1 MLEQYITE
9 QLTVIREKKLRLNEQ
24 LKRLCDAET
33 EDEEMIKELLEKED
47 VGIEIFS
54 PRNTESKVKEKIGAI
69 REHIEELQLK
79 QTEVSEQLAQVSVD
93 EEHWEQL
100 LDEAQKKAETEETI
114 EEEPNNT
121 NTQDPA
127 EETLDEGQVL
137 KEILARV
144 QKCSWYAEKNRQKC
158 KKELAALEY
167 YLKALIAKR

>member
-100 LDEAQKKAETEETI
+100 LEEAQKKAEIEETTEEQ
-114 EEEPNNT
+114 PNIT
-121 NTQDPA
+121 SAPDTEAETQD
-127 EETLDEGQVL
+127 EGEIL
-137 KEILARV
+137 KEILSRV

-167 YLKALIAKR
+167 YLKALIAKK